1 MHDQSIKD
9 TLSVIR
15 KALEEEENPN
25 LDKINDNVLLLNKLV
40 KEDGTINLIKDNIVN
55 KRDTLDLLEKKLDDI
70 FDNHLE
76 TWLDKNIPSYLDKY
90 FKNKN
95 L

>member
-55 KRDTLDLLEKKLDDI
+55 KRDTLDLLEKKLNDV

>member
-1 MHDQSIKD
+1 MPDQSIKD

-15 KALEEEENPN
+15 KALEEEESPN
-25 LDKINDNVLLLNKLV
+25 LEKINDNVLLLNKLV
-40 KEDGTINLIKDNIVN
+40 KEDGTINFINDNIIN
-55 KRDTLDLLEKKLDDI
+55 KEDTLDLLEKKLDAI
-70 FDNHLE
+70 FDKHLE
-76 TWLDKNIPSYLDKY
+76 TWLDKNIPNYLDKY

>member
-15 KALEEEENPN
+15 KALEEEESPN

-55 KRDTLDLLEKKLDDI
+55 KKDTLDLLEKKLNDV

>member
-55 KRDTLDLLEKKLDDI
+55 KRDTLDLLEKKLNDV

-76 TWLDKNIPSYLDKY
+76 TWLDKNIPSYLDK
-90 FKNKN
+90 NKN

>member
-15 KALEEEENPN
+15 KALEEEESPN

-55 KRDTLDLLEKKLDDI
+55 KKDTLDLLEKKLDDI